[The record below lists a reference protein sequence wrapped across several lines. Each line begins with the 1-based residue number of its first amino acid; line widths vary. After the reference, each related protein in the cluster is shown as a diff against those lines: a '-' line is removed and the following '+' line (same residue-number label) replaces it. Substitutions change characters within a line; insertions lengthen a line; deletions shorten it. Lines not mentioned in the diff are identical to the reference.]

1 MFENK
6 REKSGKVQVPV
17 VFSLNGKKVV
27 IQDGEGQFF
36 VDDDKPLFPYV
47 GMTDGSS
54 VLAKMC
60 AREDMFSKGEVLDQV
75 LQIKENLEDIV
86 SREVNKATRNLEK
99 KFDALLA
106 KLGEKK

>member
-1 MFENK
+1 MARRGDRIRCTVMFENK

-54 VLAKMC
+54 VLAKVGTKC
-60 AREDMFSKGEVLDQV
+60 
-75 LQIKENLEDIV
+75 
-86 SREVNKATRNLEK
+86 TRANLEK
-99 KFDALLA
+99 ANC
-106 KLGEKK
+106 

>member
-1 MFENK
+1 MARRGDRIRCTVMFENK

-54 VLAKMC
+54 VLAKVGTTC
-60 AREDMFSKGEVLDQV
+60 
-75 LQIKENLEDIV
+75 
-86 SREVNKATRNLEK
+86 TRANLEK
-99 KFDALLA
+99 ANC
-106 KLGEKK
+106 